1 MRRAPGPQGGGRL
14 PLAVASADSN
24 GLIRAPSDWRNA
36 DMAPAAQKTSSN
48 AVTIDVWS
56 DVMCPFCWMG
66 ETLLQQAAEAS
77 GHELDIRYHSY
88 QLMPHLPADSAVNV
102 NDLLERERGFP
113 REQALAMNRQ
123 VAARAAQ
130 VGLVYNMDDA
140 IATNTRSAH
149 RLAHFAKQRGKQHEL
164 MQQLFK
170 AYLTDGLNIGD
181 HEVLADLAAEV
192 GLDRAAALEAL
203 KTDAF
208 AAEFD
213 ADVEEARRLG
223 ISGVPFFVLNGKY
236 AVSGAQPREVF
247 EQALAK
253 ASAEV

>member
-1 MRRAPGPQGGGRL
+1 MTN
-14 PLAVASADSN
+14 AV
-24 GLIRAPSDWRNA
+24 
-36 DMAPAAQKTSSN
+36 QKT
-48 AVTIDVWS
+48 AAAPIEIDVWS
-56 DVMCPFCWMG
+56 DIMCPFCWMG

-77 GHELDIRYHSY
+77 GRKLEIRYHSY
-88 QLMPHLPADSAVNV
+88 QLMPHLPTDSAVNV

-113 REQALAMNRQ
+113 REQAQEMNRQ

-140 IATNTRSAH
+140 VATNTRSAH
-149 RLAHFAKQRGKQHEL
+149 RLTHFAKQQGKQHEL
-164 MQQLFK
+164 MQRLFK
-170 AYLTDGLNIGD
+170 AYLTDGLNIVD

-192 GLDRAAALEAL
+192 GLERAAALAAL

-208 AAEFD
+208 SAEFD

-253 ASAEV
+253 ASAEA